1 MTAPK
6 VLRAPHSTH
15 AIVQAPLADFLRDL
29 EGRLAQAQIASEKR
43 LIDSQVALAQ
53 AQAVQKSELAQ
64 AQAVQKSELA
74 QAQIASEKR
83 LIDRMNTNNFKVAAL
98 TIGGAAAFGTFL
110 LFILQNAGFQVLNPY
125 LPLERKP

>member
-1 MTAPK
+1 MMTKFILKRA
-6 VLRAPHSTH
+6 VVVQLRYSSSSPP
-15 AIVQAPLADFLRDL
+15 IVEWPLHNFLRDL
-29 EGRLAQAQIASEKR
+29 KSELAQAQKDSEKR

-64 AQAVQKSELA
+64 AQKD
-74 QAQIASEKR
+74 SEKR
-83 LIDRMNTNNFKVAAL
+83 LIDTMNTNNFKVAGL